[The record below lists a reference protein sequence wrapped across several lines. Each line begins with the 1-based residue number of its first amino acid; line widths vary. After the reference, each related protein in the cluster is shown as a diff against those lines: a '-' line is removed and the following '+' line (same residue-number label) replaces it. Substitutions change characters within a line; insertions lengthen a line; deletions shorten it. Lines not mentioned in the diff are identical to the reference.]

1 MGKGVYLLTVKA
13 EFCASHCLRGYQGAC
28 ESLHGHNFTV
38 EVTVKGSRLTGDTEL
53 LMDFKEIKALLGQV
67 LSRLDHSHLNDL
79 PPFDRQN
86 PSSENLAAFVY
97 DHMKQRLE
105 ATDVAVHQV
114 SVSEKDTSKATYYE
128 E

>member
-13 EFCASHCLRGYQGAC
+13 EFSASHCLRGYQGAC
-28 ESLHGHNFTV
+28 ESLHGHNFAV
-38 EVTVKGSRLTGDTEL
+38 EVAVKGSRLTGDTEL
-53 LMDFKEIKALLGQV
+53 LMDFKEIKSLLGTV
-67 LSRLDHSHLNDL
+67 LSRLDHAHLNDV

-97 DHMKQRLE
+97 EQMKRQLE
-105 ATDVAVHQV
+105 KTEISVHHV